1 MLSIFPQSIT
11 WLRPPCSNVRLC
23 LEEAIRS
30 EIRILHLIV
39 NIICIQVNL
48 KNVQGTLF
56 KINKIRKF
64 TVFVGGGGGED
75 GGSGGLVGV
84 KFESMRRKRAT
95 KIEHVQTRGMG
106 GPGFGYFVT
115 T

>member
-1 MLSIFPQSIT
+1 M
-11 WLRPPCSNVRLC
+11 
-23 LEEAIRS
+23 
-30 EIRILHLIV
+30 
-39 NIICIQVNL
+39 NL

-75 GGSGGLVGV
+75 GGSGGWVGV

-95 KIEHVQTRGMG
+95 KIEHV
-106 GPGFGYFVT
+106 
-115 T
+115 